1 VFLGSWDTVLE
12 LFIEENAEGYTAV
25 VWPANVL
32 RHRNAIQVSFGQG
45 LPVCTLKL
53 ARTAPSSMAIILRR
67 SNRQV
72 GVKVG
77 GGAEEEL
84 LDCCLFRLKPPGF
97 IISWRLL
104 PRDLDSSLEKVQ
116 KLVLKPALHCWCQL

>member
-1 VFLGSWDTVLE
+1 
-12 LFIEENAEGYTAV
+12 
-25 VWPANVL
+25 
-32 RHRNAIQVSFGQG
+32 
-45 LPVCTLKL
+45 
-53 ARTAPSSMAIILRR
+53 MAIILRG
-67 SNRQV
+67 SSRQV

-116 KLVLKPALHCWCQL
+116 KLVLSLHSIVGVNSSFSSAHLAADVPSVVLPRDMPSRVVKLWSSMIMCITICSLQKLCSFVSDVH